1 MTMQTILVVDD
12 LSENLELLS
21 RILQREGYKVLS
33 AVNGEDALAQLTTSN
48 HIDLIIS
55 DILMPIM
62 DGYEFCRQVQQNDRF
77 CSIPFI
83 FYTATYTDEKDKEFG
98 LKLGA
103 NRFLIK
109 PQKTQDLLNIIKEE
123 LAKPFKVE
131 KNNITPD
138 AKSPL
143 IESEQQYLRQYSSRL
158 VHKLEDKLLEL
169 EQKNTD
175 LEEEMAK
182 QLQLKQHI
190 ELLNADLERR
200 VASRTKDLLSANQ
213 KLLEMDQIKSMFI
226 ASMSHELRTPLNSI
240 IGFTGIML
248 QGMSGEITDEQAKQL
263 GIVKK
268 SASHLLTLINDVIDV
283 SKIESGVVSITNH
296 NFDLIELI
304 KDVIQILS
312 KACLDKQLTIRSNL
326 PESFSCF
333 SDKRRIKQILIN
345 LLDNAI
351 KFSNEGE
358 ITISLTQRE
367 SFFTVTFSDTGIGI
381 SDDDANKLFLP
392 FSKLNP
398 TQANNPRGKGTGL
411 GLYLSQRLANK
422 LGGQITMTSE
432 PNKGSNFSL
441 TLPIGGASK

>member
-33 AVNGEDALAQLTTSN
+33 AVNGEDALAQLTASN

-304 KDVIQILS
+304 KDVVQILS

-358 ITISLTQRE
+358 IIISLTQRE

-381 SDDDANKLFLP
+381 NDDDANKLFLP

-441 TLPIGGASK
+441 ILPIEGASK

>member
-169 EQKNTD
+169 EQKNTE

-213 KLLEMDQIKSMFI
+213 KLLEMDQIKSMFL

-358 ITISLTQRE
+358 IIISLTQRE

-381 SDDDANKLFLP
+381 SDDDTNKLFLP

>member
-169 EQKNTD
+169 EQKNTE

-304 KDVIQILS
+304 KDVVQILS
-312 KACLDKQLTIRSNL
+312 KASLDKQLTIRSNL

-358 ITISLTQRE
+358 IIISLTQRE

>member
-358 ITISLTQRE
+358 IIISLTQRE

-441 TLPIGGASK
+441 TLPIEGASK

>member
-131 KNNITPD
+131 KNSITPD

-169 EQKNTD
+169 EQKNID

-304 KDVIQILS
+304 KDVVQILS

-358 ITISLTQRE
+358 IIISLTQRE

>member
-158 VHKLEDKLLEL
+158 VHKLADKLLEL
-169 EQKNTD
+169 EQKNTK

-304 KDVIQILS
+304 KDVVQILS
-312 KACLDKQLTIRSNL
+312 KASLDKQLTIRSNL

-358 ITISLTQRE
+358 IIISLTQRE

>member
-358 ITISLTQRE
+358 IAISLTQRE

>member
-123 LAKPFKVE
+123 LAKPFKAE

-358 ITISLTQRE
+358 IIISLTQRE

>member
-169 EQKNTD
+169 EQKNTE

-358 ITISLTQRE
+358 IIISLTQRE

-381 SDDDANKLFLP
+381 SDDNANKLFLP

>member
-169 EQKNTD
+169 EQKNID

-304 KDVIQILS
+304 KDVVQILS

-358 ITISLTQRE
+358 IIISLTQRE

-381 SDDDANKLFLP
+381 SDDDTNKLFLP

>member
-169 EQKNTD
+169 EQKNTE

-304 KDVIQILS
+304 KDVVQILS

-358 ITISLTQRE
+358 IIISLTQRE

-381 SDDDANKLFLP
+381 NDDDANKLFLP

>member
-358 ITISLTQRE
+358 IIISLTQRE

-381 SDDDANKLFLP
+381 SDDDTNKLFLP

>member
-304 KDVIQILS
+304 KDVVQILS

-358 ITISLTQRE
+358 IIISLTQRE

>member
-33 AVNGEDALAQLTTSN
+33 AVNGEDALAQLTASN

-169 EQKNTD
+169 EQKNTE

-358 ITISLTQRE
+358 IIISLTQRE

-381 SDDDANKLFLP
+381 SDDDTNKLFLP

>member
-123 LAKPFKVE
+123 LAKPFKAE

>member
-190 ELLNADLERR
+190 ELLNADLE
-200 VASRTKDLLSANQ
+200 LS
-213 KLLEMDQIKSMFI
+213 
-226 ASMSHELRTPLNSI
+226 
-240 IGFTGIML
+240 
-248 QGMSGEITDEQAKQL
+248 
-263 GIVKK
+263 
-268 SASHLLTLINDVIDV
+268 LIHI
-283 SKIESGVVSITNH
+283 
-296 NFDLIELI
+296 
-304 KDVIQILS
+304 
-312 KACLDKQLTIRSNL
+312 
-326 PESFSCF
+326 
-333 SDKRRIKQILIN
+333 
-345 LLDNAI
+345 
-351 KFSNEGE
+351 
-358 ITISLTQRE
+358 
-367 SFFTVTFSDTGIGI
+367 
-381 SDDDANKLFLP
+381 
-392 FSKLNP
+392 
-398 TQANNPRGKGTGL
+398 
-411 GLYLSQRLANK
+411 
-422 LGGQITMTSE
+422 
-432 PNKGSNFSL
+432 
-441 TLPIGGASK
+441 

>member
-169 EQKNTD
+169 EQKNTE

-358 ITISLTQRE
+358 IIISLTQRE

>member
-1 MTMQTILVVDD
+1 
-12 LSENLELLS
+12 
-21 RILQREGYKVLS
+21 
-33 AVNGEDALAQLTTSN
+33 
-48 HIDLIIS
+48 
-55 DILMPIM
+55 
-62 DGYEFCRQVQQNDRF
+62 
-77 CSIPFI
+77 
-83 FYTATYTDEKDKEFG
+83 
-98 LKLGA
+98 
-103 NRFLIK
+103 
-109 PQKTQDLLNIIKEE
+109 
-123 LAKPFKVE
+123 
-131 KNNITPD
+131 
-138 AKSPL
+138 
-143 IESEQQYLRQYSSRL
+143 
-158 VHKLEDKLLEL
+158 
-169 EQKNTD
+169 
-175 LEEEMAK
+175 MAK

-304 KDVIQILS
+304 KDVVQILS

-358 ITISLTQRE
+358 IIISLTQRE

>member
-358 ITISLTQRE
+358 IIISLTQRE

-381 SDDDANKLFLP
+381 SDDNANKLFLP

>member
-33 AVNGEDALAQLTTSN
+33 AVNGEDALAQLTASN

-358 ITISLTQRE
+358 IIISLTQRE

-381 SDDDANKLFLP
+381 SDDDTNKLFLP

>member
-48 HIDLIIS
+48 HIDLILS

-169 EQKNTD
+169 EQKNID

-358 ITISLTQRE
+358 IIISLTQRE

>member
-358 ITISLTQRE
+358 IIISLTQRE

>member
-358 ITISLTQRE
+358 IIISLTQRE

-381 SDDDANKLFLP
+381 NDDDANKLFLP

-441 TLPIGGASK
+441 ILPIEGASK

>member
-304 KDVIQILS
+304 KDVVQILS

-358 ITISLTQRE
+358 IIISLTQRE

-381 SDDDANKLFLP
+381 SDDDTNKLFLP

>member
-169 EQKNTD
+169 EQKNTE

-304 KDVIQILS
+304 KDVVQILS

-358 ITISLTQRE
+358 IIISLTQRE

-381 SDDDANKLFLP
+381 SDDDTNKLFLP

>member
-304 KDVIQILS
+304 KDVVQILS

-358 ITISLTQRE
+358 IIISLTQRE

-381 SDDDANKLFLP
+381 NDDDANKLFLP

>member
-33 AVNGEDALAQLTTSN
+33 AVNGEDALAQLTASN

-304 KDVIQILS
+304 KDVVQILS

-358 ITISLTQRE
+358 IIISLTQRE

-441 TLPIGGASK
+441 TLPIEGASK

>member
-169 EQKNTD
+169 EQKNTE

-358 ITISLTQRE
+358 IIISLTQRE

-381 SDDDANKLFLP
+381 SDDDTNKLFLP

>member
-169 EQKNTD
+169 EQKNTE

-304 KDVIQILS
+304 KDVVQILS

-358 ITISLTQRE
+358 IIISLTQRE